1 MPVVTRYGERRVG
14 TAPLPGVRKTAAT
27 TALAEGAGLEQ
38 ARAETAQSL
47 GRLGQ
52 IGAEVAGAMVAR
64 ERQRADEVA
73 LLEAENRLSTW
84 EQQRLYDPASGA
96 LTRKGKDAL
105 PLPEAVGAEFHAL
118 AGEIAAGLST
128 DRQRAAFA
136 RVRAQ
141 RGDSLQLTLR
151 RHTFTEMQQ
160 YEATE
165 LKAYVENATQ
175 AAVANA
181 LDPRRVGLERDRAV
195 TAIRRHGARTG
206 LGPEAIEAAASGAQS
221 AIHVGVIDRLLA
233 SDQDRAAQIYFEE
246 TRGQILGD
254 TLARVERALEEGGRR
269 GEAQRRADAIIA
281 AGGTLSAQ
289 RERARAID
297 DPELRDA
304 VMDRIEHEDTVRE
317 RADREAEE
325 ERSIRA
331 YNILDQTHDITQI
344 PAADWALFDGQTRS
358 AMRNY
363 AEHLAAGTPVETD
376 WPTYYALMQQA
387 AGVEGFGTPTDFVK
401 QNLMNY
407 RDKLGDV
414 ELKQVTGLQLSMR
427 QGQRDAAE
435 KELAGFRT
443 KSEILDD
450 TLTQYGLDPKAK
462 PTSAE
467 GKAIAQLRRM
477 LDRRLEAA
485 QDQGQKVTNVE
496 MQQALDGLLSQAVTV
511 PGSWWNVWPGG
522 KPVRDTA
529 KRLIELSVDDITAG
543 DRAALERALREAG
556 RSVTDTTV
564 LDLYLELRVRRGR

>member
-1 MPVVTRYGERRVG
+1 MPTVTRYGERRVG

-38 ARAETAQSL
+38 ARAETAQSF

-52 IGAEVAGAMVAR
+52 IGAEVVGAMVAR

-73 LLEAENRLSTW
+73 LLEAENRLSAC
-84 EQQRLYDPASGA
+84 EQQRLYDPAAGA

-165 LKAYVENATQ
+165 LRAYLDNATQ

-254 TLARVERALEEGGRR
+254 TLARVERALRVGSVR
-269 GEAQRRADAIIA
+269 GEAQRRADAIVA
-281 AGGTLSAQ
+281 AGGTLTEQ
-289 RERARAID
+289 RTRAKAIE

-304 VMDRIEHEDTVRE
+304 VMERIEHEAVVQE
-317 RADREAEE
+317 KEDRDRNEA
-325 ERSIRA
+325 RMLNA
-331 YNILDQTHDITQI
+331 YTILDQTHDITQI
-344 PAADWALFDGQTRS
+344 PADDWELFTGQTRS
-358 AMRNY
+358 AMRSY
-363 AEHLAAGTPVETD
+363 TERLAAGTPVETD

-414 ELKQVTGLQLSMR
+414 ELKQATGLQLALR

-435 KELAGFRT
+435 KELAGFST
-443 KSEILDD
+443 KQELLDG
-450 TLTQYGLDPKAK
+450 TLTQYGIDPKAK
-462 PTSAE
+462 HGTPEAN
-467 GKAIAQLRRM
+467 AIAQLRRM

-496 MQQALDGLLSQAVTV
+496 IQQALDGLLSQDVTV
-511 PGSWWNVWPGG
+511 PGAWWAVWPGG
-522 KPVRDTA
+522 KPVRDTR
-529 KRLIELSVDDITAG
+529 KRLIELTVEEIPAD
-543 DRAALERALREAG
+543 ERTQIEQALRQRG
-556 RSVTDTTV
+556 RPVSDATV
-564 LDLYLELRVRRGR
+564 LDLYLEHQIQSSR